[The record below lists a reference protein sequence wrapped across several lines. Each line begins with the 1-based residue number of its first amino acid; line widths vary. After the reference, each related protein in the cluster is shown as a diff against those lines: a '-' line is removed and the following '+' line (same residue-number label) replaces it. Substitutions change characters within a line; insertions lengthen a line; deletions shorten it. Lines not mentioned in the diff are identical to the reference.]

1 MIVWRF
7 HIDAFW
13 MVFPLSLVLQL
24 WLLHTLNTPPSIVCL
39 PCFIQM
45 HFSHAGSIPLGSLA
59 CCTFYYT
66 DEVSRLLTDTTKKI
80 DTQRF
85 QVAAV
90 MGTSVPRLPIRDC
103 AESCKTSVPRC
114 AKVNTIDV
122 MKSRGVNRSQ
132 SLNQV
137 QILNDCLLPVTR
149 RTCHEVLS
157 TILRQKVSVLVF
169 FTVVTVQ
176 KCAKNALSS

>member
-24 WLLHTLNTPPSIVCL
+24 WLLHTLNTPPSFVCL

-103 AESCKTSVPRC
+103 AESCNSSVPRF
-114 AKVNTIDV
+114 AKVSTIDV
-122 MKSRGVNRSQ
+122 MKKTIFEHFY
-132 SLNQV
+132 LV
-137 QILNDCLLPVTR
+137 QGLATLYLRVHGCVRACAGFNDSPL
-149 RTCHEVLS
+149 H
-157 TILRQKVSVLVF
+157 
-169 FTVVTVQ
+169 
-176 KCAKNALSS
+176 